1 MDSYSYYNHIR
12 MNPFY
17 MENMTFITKKRKFLI
32 LVMLFELKNARATY

>member
-12 MNPFY
+12 INPFD